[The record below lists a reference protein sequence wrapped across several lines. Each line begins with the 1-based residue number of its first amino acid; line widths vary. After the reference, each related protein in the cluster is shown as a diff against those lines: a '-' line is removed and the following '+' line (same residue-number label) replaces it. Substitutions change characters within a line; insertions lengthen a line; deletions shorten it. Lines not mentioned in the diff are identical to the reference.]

1 MAYKSSYFASAAY
14 AKESN
19 EILFNKGK
27 TFYWAKFFLSKNA
40 AQQATRL
47 YRFCRYID
55 DIADETHDKNQAIAC
70 LNSIKTQLKIG
81 ESNDAVITDAIAL
94 FEECKIPIL
103 VPTELINGVLAD
115 LDFVRIKTE
124 AQLLA
129 YCYQV
134 AGTVG
139 IMMCKVLNVSCSN
152 ALYHAIDL
160 GIGMQLTN
168 ICRDVY
174 ADALMD
180 RVYLPESMTGPI
192 TPDEVIKLDDM
203 NRTKLIQAITLLLK
217 KADRYYASGYSGLVK
232 LPIRSRI
239 SILIAA
245 KLYQQI
251 GVKIQRTRF
260 ENFKI
265 KAFIPFQMKL
275 LISIN
280 ECFKALI
287 DPKFWAY
294 RSFHN
299 KMLHQS
305 IAKLPFCNG

>member
-1 MAYKSSYFASAAY
+1 MLHQLNHLCS
-14 AKESN
+14 
-19 EILFNKGK
+19 
-27 TFYWAKFFLSKNA
+27 
-40 AQQATRL
+40 
-47 YRFCRYID
+47 
-55 DIADETHDKNQAIAC
+55 DKNQAVAY
-70 LNSIKTQLKIG
+70 LNNIKAELKSG
-81 ESNDAVITDAIAL
+81 ESNDSVIKDAIAL

-305 IAKLPFCNG
+305 IANLPFCNG